1 MSRKTFDSSEYH
13 WARAN
18 FDGYC
23 LGCGKKIGFTKAL
36 ILTKSGYLRNS
47 DPPNSLMCCDH
58 KCEVAFVERTVLD
71 WSKIR
76 ERVMARDS
84 YTCQDCGRSRGS
96 TTTIFR
102 FVRRSNFRLS
112 QPFPKDPR
120 RWWKFVG
127 RSEVEVPLELEVHH
141 IIPISE
147 GGSEFDLNNL
157 VTLCFDCHHLG
168 RHGSKAPT
176 PEEIAEKRVEERRKA
191 EQERLQVTRARHKC
205 LDNFAEVVP

>member
-1 MSRKTFDSSEYH
+1 MSRKTFDSSAYH
-13 WARAN
+13 AALKA
-18 FDGYC
+18 FDGKHC
-23 LGCGKKIGFTKAL
+23 VECGSLLQPREQRSPRPHPRSVLAKCCSKA
-36 ILTKSGYLRNS
+36 
-47 DPPNSLMCCDH
+47 
-58 KCEVAFVERTVLD
+58 CEEAFIERTVLD

-102 FVRRSNFRLS
+102 FVRRSNIRLS